1 MSMRK
6 LSEWY
11 QLPYWTPL
19 LALVYRMLL
28 NSFVQQQQKNQI
40 NIFMRWCDKLLFSTN
55 YENVRNMQHL
65 GVVFPIHQLITVN
78 QNEKGQ
84 AGAEWHHHG
93 AKCFPSMAA
102 FVGCAPSAHV
112 YP

>member
-1 MSMRK
+1 M
-6 LSEWY
+6 
-11 QLPYWTPL
+11 
-19 LALVYRMLL
+19 
-28 NSFVQQQQKNQI
+28 
-40 NIFMRWCDKLLFSTN
+40 N

-84 AGAEWHHHG
+84 AGAEWHHYG

-102 FVGCAPSAHV
+102 FVGCALVHMYTPDKVQQVWRFPNHIPLGAT
-112 YP
+112 